1 MKPFH
6 STVALL
12 VVYPFL
18 SSVLVLLNS
27 AMASP
32 FDAFSFND
40 LYPVSGAIKSVKT
53 LRNAQV
59 VRQRYDY
66 NCAAASLTTLLN
78 YQYGEKYSENAI
90 TKGLMMMVK
99 PEKRATIKQKGFS
112 LLHIAKLSHELDYKT
127 VSYNLDS
134 LEELRELNFPSI
146 VRVILN
152 DISHFVVVKQITHNR
167 VLLADP
173 AWGNRS
179 MTLYQFSKVWQK
191 HFAFFV
197 LPLDKRLGD
206 KSLTNALT
214 TTLPTAE
221 NSMDIDQISPNVW
234 LQQDYDKF
242 IVNTTPMV
250 LSK

>member
-1 MKPFH
+1 MKCFY
-6 STVALL
+6 STVVMRAM
-12 VVYPFL
+12 YPFL
-18 SSVLVLLNS
+18 FSVFVLLNS
-27 AMASP
+27 AIASP
-32 FDAFSFND
+32 FDAFSFD
-40 LYPVSGAIKSVKT
+40 DIYPVNGTIKSVKA

-59 VRQRYDY
+59 VRQHYDY

-99 PEKRATIKQKGFS
+99 PEKRATIKEKGFS
-112 LLHIAKLSHELDYKT
+112 LLNIAKLSHELGYKT
-127 VSYNLDS
+127 VSYNIDS
-134 LEELRELNFPSI
+134 LEELRALNFPSI

-179 MTLYQFSKVWQK
+179 MTHYQFSKVWQR
-191 HFAFFV
+191 HYAFFV
-197 LPLDKRLGD
+197 LPKDKTLGD
-206 KSLTNALT
+206 KNLTNALT
-214 TTLPTAE
+214 TTLPIAE
-221 NSMDIDQISPNVW
+221 NRMAIEQMIPNVW
-234 LQQDYDKF
+234 YQQDFDKF

>member
-1 MKPFH
+1 M
-6 STVALL
+6 S
-12 VVYPFL
+12 PFL
-18 SSVLVLLNS
+18 FSVLLNS

-40 LYPVSGAIKSVKT
+40 IYPVNGTIKSVKA

-78 YQYGEKYSENAI
+78 YQYGEKYSENGI
-90 TKGLMMMVK
+90 TTGLTMMVK
-99 PEKRATIKQKGFS
+99 PEERAAIKQKGFS
-112 LLHIAKLSHELDYKT
+112 LLNIAELSNELGYKT

-179 MTLYQFSKVWQK
+179 MTHYQFSNVWQRY
-191 HFAFFV
+191 FAFFV
-197 LPLDKRLGD
+197 LPLDKTLGD

-214 TTLPTAE
+214 TSLPIAE
-221 NSMDIDQISPNVW
+221 NRKDIDQISPNVW
-234 LQQDYDKF
+234 LQQDFDKF
-242 IVNTTPMV
+242 TVNTTPMV